1 MAPPRARSGVRISSE
16 PAQMTYYRPLPR
28 SDHAR
33 PPGARPLAGGWL
45 WFDTVEEMHRDAPTR
60 LRPASDIPP
69 AALERL
75 TAPRAPIAGLTF
87 DAPRLM
93 GILNVTPD
101 SFSDGGEHFDP
112 ELAIAHSHAMAAR
125 GAAIIDVGGES
136 TRPGA
141 SPVTTE
147 EEIRRTAPVTAA
159 IRGAS
164 DIPLSIDTRKAPVAR
179 AAHKAGATLVNDVAG
194 FTYDDALAPF
204 CAEAGLPVCIMHA
217 QGTPEIMQKD
227 PRYDNVALDIY
238 DYLSSRIDALVALGI
253 PRDQIII
260 DPGIGFG
267 KTLEHNLTLLQNLSL
282 FHSLGCPVLLGASR
296 KRFIGT
302 IGGTEDARNRVPGSI
317 AVALAGVAQGVQLL
331 RIHDVAETAE
341 ALRLWQAAT
350 VGTTA

>member
-1 MAPPRARSGVRISSE
+1 MP
-16 PAQMTYYRPLPR
+16 YYRPLPR
-28 SDHAR
+28 FDHAR
-33 PPGARPLAGGWL
+33 TPGALPLAGGWL
-45 WFDTVEEMHRDAPTR
+45 WFDWVEEMHRDAPSR
-60 LRPASDIPP
+60 LIPAAELPP
-69 AALERL
+69 DALERL
-75 TAPRAPIAGLTF
+75 TAPRAPIAGLGF

-112 ELAIAHSHAMAAR
+112 QVAIARSHAMAAQ
-125 GAAIIDVGGES
+125 GAQIIDVGGES

-141 SPVTTE
+141 TEVPVE
-147 EEIRRTAPVTAA
+147 EEIRRTAPVIAA
-159 IRGAS
+159 IRGAGA
-164 DIPLSIDTRKAPVAR
+164 IPLSIDTRKATVAR
-179 AAHKAGATLVNDVAG
+179 AAQEAGATLVNDVAG
-194 FTYDDALAPF
+194 FTFDPALAPF
-204 CAEAGLPVCIMHA
+204 CAQAGLPVCVMHA

-238 DYLSSRIDALVALGI
+238 DYLSDRIDALVALGI
-253 PRDQIII
+253 PRGQIIT

-267 KTLEHNLTLLQNLSL
+267 KTLEHNLTLLQNLAL

-302 IGGTEDARNRVPGSI
+302 IGGTEAAGQRVHGSV

-331 RIHDVAETAE
+331 RVHDVAETAE

-350 VGTTA
+350 LGIRPTVGTIA